1 VDDTGIRK
9 KGRGT
14 EKGSRDGK
22 RVEGRRLDTG
32 TRGQGD
38 KERVA
43 RGGKKGRGTVIGARD
58 GKRGE
63 GRRLDTGTRGQGD
76 KERVARGG
84 KKRVLS

>member
-1 VDDTGIRK
+1 MDDTGIRK

-38 KERVA
+38 KER
-43 RGGKKGRGTVIGARD
+43 GRGAE
-58 GKRGE
+58 KRGSCPE
-63 GRRLDTGTRGQGD
+63 IGLHN
-76 KERVARGG
+76 
-84 KKRVLS
+84 L